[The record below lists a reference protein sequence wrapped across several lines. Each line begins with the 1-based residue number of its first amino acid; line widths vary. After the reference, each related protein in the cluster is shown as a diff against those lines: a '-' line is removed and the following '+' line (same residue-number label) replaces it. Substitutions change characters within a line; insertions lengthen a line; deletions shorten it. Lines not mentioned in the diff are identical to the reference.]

1 MFRAV
6 KENIE
11 LRKEIQEQDRQYN
24 LLLTKFNH
32 LEKQCEMLQEEI
44 KAIEK
49 TKENYLKRIKK
60 MREELKELKNEKNNW
75 RSSLYLF
82 NKKSQG

>member
-32 LEKQCEMLQEEI
+32 LERQCEMLQEEL

-60 MREELKELKNEKNNW
+60 MREELKELKNEKNN
-75 RSSLYLF
+75 
-82 NKKSQG
+82 

>member
-32 LEKQCEMLQEEI
+32 LERQCEMLQQEI

-49 TKENYLKRIKK
+49 TKENYLKRIRK
-60 MREELKELKNEKNNW
+60 MREELKELKNEKNN
-75 RSSLYLF
+75 
-82 NKKSQG
+82 

>member
-49 TKENYLKRIKK
+49 TKENYLKRIKN
-60 MREELKELKNEKNNW
+60 MREELKELKNEKNN
-75 RSSLYLF
+75 
-82 NKKSQG
+82 

>member
-60 MREELKELKNEKNNW
+60 MREELKELKNEKNN
-75 RSSLYLF
+75 
-82 NKKSQG
+82 